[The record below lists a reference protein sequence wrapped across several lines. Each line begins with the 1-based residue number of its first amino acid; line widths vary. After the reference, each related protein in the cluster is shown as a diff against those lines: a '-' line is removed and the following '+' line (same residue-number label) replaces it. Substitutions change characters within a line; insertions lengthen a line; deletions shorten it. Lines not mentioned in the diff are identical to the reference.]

1 MRKYFFAIQRSD
13 QAREEG
19 DLRGILLPNDAAA
32 LRHAERKISEL
43 RKSARGRCD
52 LGTDL
57 EGIVIVRNENHET
70 VLCVP
75 FLPACA

>member
-1 MRKYFFAIQRSD
+1 MRKYFFAIQRLD
-13 QAREEG
+13 REED

-43 RKSARGRCD
+43 RKRTRGR
-52 LGTDL
+52 GDL
-57 EGIVIVRNENHET
+57 EGIVIVRNEKHET